1 MKIGI
6 LTHHYVKNFGAFM
19 QAYALTNVIKE
30 IVPNSRVEII
40 DYRVKKHEIMNSL
53 HFLALNQN
61 AEILFV
67 DI

>member
-40 DYRVKKHEIMNSL
+40 DYRVKNMK
-53 HFLALNQN
+53 
-61 AEILFV
+61 
-67 DI
+67 